1 MPTTV
6 TFSEGSLCV
15 TDPRVFSGQR
25 LELVEQLLNKLAASK
40 GVAALSCDLSSGRCT
55 ISWADAGT
63 TAATASDAFVSAIRV
78 GRVAEAT
85 RPPWRRPFWS
95 RRRRHPDAVQA
106 VTAGAVPAAG
116 KGALLVRGPK
126 RLLFLAAGAGS
137 TVMTVV
143 GLIVPGIPTVPFL
156 LASSYF
162 LARSSPR
169 AHATLLAT
177 PMFGTIVR
185 EWDAHEALSR
195 TSKNRLMVFTLVI
208 IGTMVIIAKASP
220 VALGMMTI
228 IAPACLYGIVR
239 LPEIIE
245 QPYPLVEAVGPSAA
259 SAGGLLAVSHA

>member
-6 TFSEGSLCV
+6 TFSEGSLSV
-15 TDPRVFSGQR
+15 IDPRVFSGQR
-25 LELVEQLLNKLAASK
+25 PELVDQLLKQLAANE
-40 GVAALSCDLSSGRCT
+40 GIAALSCDLSSGRCT
-55 ISWADAGT
+55 ISWED
-63 TAATASDAFVSAIRV
+63 AATSASEASTAFVSAIRA

-85 RPPWRRPFWS
+85 RPPWRRLLWS
-95 RRRRHPDAVQA
+95 RRVRHPSVQA
-106 VTAGAVPAAG
+106 TAAAAVSTAG

-137 TVMTVV
+137 TVMTVI

-177 PMFGTIVR
+177 PMFGTVVR

-195 TSKNRLMVFTLVI
+195 TSKNRLIVFTLVI
-208 IGTMVIIAKASP
+208 IGTTVIIAKASP

-228 IAPACLYGIVR
+228 IAPACIYSIVR
-239 LPEIIE
+239 IPEI
-245 QPYPLVEAVGPSAA
+245 QEAPQGLAQTAA
-259 SAGGLLAVSHA
+259 TSLETATGSLAVSPA

>member
-6 TFSEGSLCV
+6 TFSEGSLSV
-15 TDPRVFSGQR
+15 IDPRVFTGQR
-25 LELVEQLLNKLAASK
+25 PELVDQLLKQLAANE
-40 GVAALSCDLSSGRCT
+40 GIAALSCDLSSGRCT
-55 ISWADAGT
+55 ISWADA
-63 TAATASDAFVSAIRV
+63 ATSASEASTAFVSAIRA

-85 RPPWRRPFWS
+85 RPPWRRPLWS
-95 RRRRHPDAVQA
+95 RRVRHPSVQA
-106 VTAGAVPAAG
+106 TAASAAVSTAG

-137 TVMTVV
+137 TVMTVI

-169 AHATLLAT
+169 AHGALLAT
-177 PMFGTIVR
+177 PMFGTVVR

-195 TSKNRLMVFTLVI
+195 TSKNRLIVFTLVI
-208 IGTMVIIAKASP
+208 IGTTVIIAKASP

-228 IAPACLYGIVR
+228 IAPACIYSIVR
-239 LPEIIE
+239 LPEIKE
-245 QPYPLVEAVGPSAA
+245 DPQALAQT
-259 SAGGLLAVSHA
+259 AGTTLETATGSLAVAPA

>member
-1 MPTTV
+1 
-6 TFSEGSLCV
+6 
-15 TDPRVFSGQR
+15 
-25 LELVEQLLNKLAASK
+25 
-40 GVAALSCDLSSGRCT
+40 
-55 ISWADAGT
+55 
-63 TAATASDAFVSAIRV
+63 
-78 GRVAEAT
+78 
-85 RPPWRRPFWS
+85 
-95 RRRRHPDAVQA
+95 VQA

-208 IGTMVIIAKASP
+208 IGTTVVIAKANP

-239 LPEIIE
+239 LPEIKQDPRALAQTERIALE
-245 QPYPLVEAVGPSAA
+245 SATG
-259 SAGGLLAVSHA
+259 SFVVSPA

>member
-6 TFSEGSLCV
+6 TFSNGSLCV
-15 TDPRVFSGQR
+15 VDPRVFSGER
-25 LELVEQLLNKLAASK
+25 PELVDQLLKQLAANE
-40 GVAALSCDLSSGRCT
+40 GVSALSCDLSSGCCT
-55 ISWADAGT
+55 ISWADAAT
-63 TAATASDAFVSAIRV
+63 SAATASSAFVSAIRA

-85 RPPWRRPFWS
+85 RPAWRRPLWS
-95 RRRRHPDAVQA
+95 RRRRFPGVQQ
-106 VTAGAVPAAG
+106 PAAAAGVATTG

-126 RLLFLAAGAGS
+126 RLLFLVAGAGS
-137 TVMTVV
+137 TVMTVI

-177 PMFGTIVR
+177 PMFGTVVR

-195 TSKNRLMVFTLVI
+195 TSKNRLIVFTLVI
-208 IGTMVIIAKASP
+208 IGTTVIIAKASP

-228 IAPACLYGIVR
+228 IAPACIYSIVR
-239 LPEIIE
+239 IPEIKDAPQGLAQTAATSLE
-245 QPYPLVEAVGPSAA
+245 SATGSLV
-259 SAGGLLAVSHA
+259 VSPA

>member
-15 TDPRVFSGQR
+15 IDPRVFSGQR
-25 LELVEQLLNKLAASK
+25 PELVEQVLKKLAGSS
-40 GVAALSCDLSSGRCT
+40 GVSALSCDLSSGRCT
-55 ISWADAGT
+55 ISWADAAT
-63 TAATASDAFVSAIRV
+63 TAATASRAFVSAIQA

-85 RPPWRRPFWS
+85 RPVWRRPLWS
-95 RRRRHPDAVQA
+95 RRRRDPGVQQA
-106 VTAGAVPAAG
+106 ATAAAVPSTG

-126 RLLFLAAGAGS
+126 RLLFLVAGAGS

-195 TSKNRLMVFTLVI
+195 TSKNRLIVFTLVI
-208 IGTMVIIAKASP
+208 IGTTVVIAKASP

-228 IAPACLYGIVR
+228 IAPACIYSIVR
-239 LPEIIE
+239 MPEIKQDPRAVAQAATISLDSATGS
-245 QPYPLVEAVGPSAA
+245 LV
-259 SAGGLLAVSHA
+259 VSPA